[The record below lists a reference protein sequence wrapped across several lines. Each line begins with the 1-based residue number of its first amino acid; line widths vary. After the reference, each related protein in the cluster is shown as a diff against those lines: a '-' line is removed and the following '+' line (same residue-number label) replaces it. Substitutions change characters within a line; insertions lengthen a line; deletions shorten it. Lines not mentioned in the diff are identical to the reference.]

1 MASRS
6 GRIIIL
12 AGPPDAT
19 SLDYSDAMLLDDFVE
34 PVRRFLGEE
43 ASSVDAIATST
54 GSSTPAKWR
63 SLKYTPGG
71 LSKEKL
77 NQIVSRP
84 AQFLS
89 FSEEIQD
96 YATSTGNPEEF
107 LEHSMA
113 VLENIYS
120 SQLQPTS
127 DTNIQDSTIFPTTS
141 MSLTDT
147 SSDPSLSF
155 LTDSPPTTA
164 ILNVSSNCI
173 ITDLKSIPPAS
184 HISAIHPQ
192 TMTLNIVVGI
202 ITVSSL
208 RTVSL
213 RRRNAE
219 MGIIEVTV
227 GDETRAGFNI
237 TFWLTPVES
246 QQRNQANDELRHTL
260 TKLRAGDL
268 VFMRN
273 VALSCFRG
281 AVYGQSLPQRR
292 FGGCRTTVSSLSSN
306 RIDGTQN
313 TTFSSKVDR
322 VRQWT
327 SDFVGVAKGR
337 SSVGIKS
344 LKRRHEELPPD
355 TQED

>member
-12 AGPPDAT
+12 AGPPDPA
-19 SLDYSDAMLLDDFVE
+19 SLDRDDSLLLDDFIE
-34 PVRRFLGEE
+34 PVGRFLGKE
-43 ASSVDAIATST
+43 ASSVNAIATST
-54 GSSTPAKWR
+54 TSSTPAKWR
-63 SLKYTPGG
+63 ALKHIPNCLG
-71 LSKEKL
+71 KEKT
-77 NQIVSRP
+77 NQISARP

-89 FSEEIQD
+89 FSEEIQHD
-96 YATSTGNPEEF
+96 DASTADPEDF

-113 VLENIYS
+113 ILDNIDS
-120 SQLQPTS
+120 SQLQPTA
-127 DTNIQDSTIFPTTS
+127 DTNLQDSTIFPTTS

-155 LTDSPPTTA
+155 LTNSPPTTA
-164 ILNVSSNCI
+164 ILNFGSNCS

-202 ITVSSL
+202 ITVSAL
-208 RTVSL
+208 RTISL

-219 MGIIEVTV
+219 MDIIELTV

-246 QQRNQANDELRHTL
+246 QQRNQANDELRQIL
-260 TKLRAGDL
+260 TKLRSGDL
-268 VFMRN
+268 VLMRN

-292 FGGCRTTVSSLSSN
+292 FGGCRTTVSNLGSS

-313 TTFSSKVDR
+313 AALHSKVDR

-337 SSVGIKS
+337 SNVGIRS

>member
-12 AGPPDAT
+12 AGPSEAA
-19 SLDYSDAMLLDDFVE
+19 SLDHRDSILLDDFIE
-34 PVRRFLGEE
+34 PVRRFLGKET
-43 ASSVDAIATST
+43 SSIVAAATPT
-54 GSSTPAKWR
+54 TSSTPPKWR
-63 SLKYTPGG
+63 SLKHIPNSLG
-71 LSKEKL
+71 KERT
-77 NQIVSRP
+77 NQIRARP

-89 FSEEIQD
+89 FSEETRD
-96 YATSTGNPEEF
+96 DAASPTGPEDF

-113 VLENIYS
+113 VLDNIDS

-127 DTNIQDSTIFPTTS
+127 DNNTQNSTIFPTTS

-147 SSDPSLSF
+147 SSDPSVSF

-164 ILNVSSNCI
+164 ILNVGSNCS
-173 ITDLKSIPPAS
+173 ITELKGIQPAS

-192 TMTLNIVVGI
+192 TITLNIVVGI
-202 ITVSSL
+202 ITVSAL

-219 MGIIEVTV
+219 MDIIELTV

-246 QQRNQANDELRHTL
+246 QQRNQANDELRHIL
-260 TKLRAGDL
+260 TKRRSGDL
-268 VFMRN
+268 ILIRN

-292 FGGCRTTVSSLSSN
+292 FGGCRTTVSNLSSS
-306 RIDGTQN
+306 RLDGTQN
-313 TTFSSKVDR
+313 AAFSSKVDR

-327 SDFVGVAKGR
+327 SDFVGVVQGR
-337 SSVGIKS
+337 SNVGVTS
-344 LKRRHEELPPD
+344 FKRRHQELPPD